1 MTILNLF
8 YLANTSK
15 ANGGN
20 GWSMWLMIIVLLV
33 FMYFFVMR
41 PQRKMQQKQQQRE
54 AGLKKGDRVM
64 MSSGLYGKVDKVN
77 REDQTVVIDADGLFL
92 TYNIRAIAKVINDE
106 NPVTKTELKENET
119 KEENNTEES
128 SSSDSDKKDE

>member
-1 MTILNLF
+1 MNLF

>member
-1 MTILNLF
+1 MNLF

-41 PQRKMQQKQQQRE
+41 PQKKMQQKQQQRE

-92 TYNIRAIAKVINDE
+92 TYNIRAIAKVITDE

>member
-92 TYNIRAIAKVINDE
+92 TYNIRAIAKVIKDE

-119 KEENNTEES
+119 KEENNTEKS

>member
-1 MTILNLF
+1 MNLF

-41 PQRKMQQKQQQRE
+41 PQRKMQQNQQQRE